1 MALTQTDQ
9 FVLDAMRQFEDAEN
23 LGQQQDAVKIVAD
36 VIDKLLTAGKSA
48 RDWLDNAPIDYSNGV
63 EHGGY
68 DEGNVR
74 GWQGHREIVKE
85 LDVAIAT
92 VEPNPICHEC
102 KSVIHDGDKWF
113 EDEDGSLC
121 CECYGYLYGKR
132 DRADE
137 QWRAG
142 DFLREWHLEV

>member
-9 FVLDAMRQFEDAEN
+9 FVLDAMRQFEDAGT
-23 LGQQQDAVKIVAD
+23 LGEQQDVVKIVAD
-36 VIDKLLTAGKSA
+36 AIDKLLDGRS
-48 RDWLDNAPIDYSNGV
+48 LDEV
-63 EHGGY
+63 TT
-68 DEGNVR
+68 R
-74 GWQGHREIVKE
+74 
-85 LDVAIAT
+85 T
-92 VEPNPICHEC
+92 CHEC

-137 QWRAG
+137 QWRAV
-142 DFLREWHLEV
+142 DFLFDWSRGT